1 MEDTLDGRL
10 AFAKTEATGISM
22 LPKRIARRPH
32 MLQIIG
38 GDIPHR
44 TIPLTSDSACIGRAQ
59 EADIRIMTAD
69 LSRMHLQLTR
79 TRRGF
84 ECRDLGSRNGVYVN
98 LVRVESAILREGDH
112 IQLGNVVLM
121 YHEGS

>member
-10 AFAKTEATGISM
+10 AFAKTEATDISM
-22 LPKRIARRPH
+22 LPKRLVRRPH
-32 MLQIIG
+32 MLQIIE
-38 GDIPHR
+38 GDVAPR
-44 TIPLTSDSACIGRAQ
+44 TIPLTQDVMSVGRSK

-69 LSRMHLQLTR
+69 LSRMHLRLSR

-84 ECRDLGSRNGVYVN
+84 ECRDMDSRNGVYVN
-98 LVRVESAILREGDH
+98 SVRVQSAILRDCDH